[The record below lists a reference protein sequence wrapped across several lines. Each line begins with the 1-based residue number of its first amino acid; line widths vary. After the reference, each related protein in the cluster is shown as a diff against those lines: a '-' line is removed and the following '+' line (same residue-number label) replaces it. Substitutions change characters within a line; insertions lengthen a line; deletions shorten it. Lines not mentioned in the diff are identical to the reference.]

1 LTSGKSDGIPSLE
14 SCEISVYIDLYRV
27 ILVPDA
33 SISTVV
39 TLEESRWAWLSS
51 ITRQASVTAKYYEYV
66 YSHKSKDGSVWQDL
80 SDSGDN
86 LLTHLLALDSQ
97 AQVNDSSHVLRRH

>member
-1 LTSGKSDGIPSLE
+1 M
-14 SCEISVYIDLYRV
+14 
-27 ILVPDA
+27 PDA
-33 SISTVV
+33 SKSTIV
-39 TLEESRWAWLSS
+39 TLEESRWAWLSG
-51 ITRQASVTAKYYEYV
+51 ITQRASVTAKYYEYM

-97 AQVNDSSHVLRRH
+97 TQVKIILTCCDDTDLS